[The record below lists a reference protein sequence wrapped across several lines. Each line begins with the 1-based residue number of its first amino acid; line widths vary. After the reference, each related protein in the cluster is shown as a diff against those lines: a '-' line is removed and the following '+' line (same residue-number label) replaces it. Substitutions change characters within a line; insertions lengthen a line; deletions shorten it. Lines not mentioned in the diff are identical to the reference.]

1 MKRNMKKIVY
11 LAAIAIVAVS
21 CGQKKRTSDV
31 GSTASSAALQDK
43 VSLVEVVTATRST
56 VSQDETYASTV
67 EPYAI
72 NNIAPQTAGRI
83 RTIGAE
89 VGDYVYKGQVLAR
102 MDRLQLDQTR
112 LQLQNDSTELSRVR
126 ALYQQG
132 GVAQS
137 DYEAAELNYKVSK
150 STYDNLVENTI
161 LRSPITGVVTARYYD
176 RGDMYGM
183 ASPIFTVQQIT
194 PVKILVGISEGDYTK
209 VSKGDKVTLSV
220 DALPGKTFSG
230 TIKRIY
236 PTIDPMTHT
245 VNVEVQVPNTDRQ
258 LRPGMYA
265 KVNVTFGHNRSI
277 VVPDAA
283 VVRLQGSGQ
292 RNVFVVEDGIAVQK
306 EVSLGRHFDGQYEI
320 LSGLEEGEQVVV
332 KGGSA
337 LRNGAQVEVIE

>member
-1 MKRNMKKIVY
+1 MKKISIIA
-11 LAAIAIVAVS
+11 LAALVLAG
-21 CGQKKRTSDV
+21 CGQKKDSQ
-31 GSTASSAALQDK
+31 SQAQQAALAAQPKAQTVKVQPAARQEVKQDGTY
-43 VSLVEVVTATRST
+43 SAT
-56 VSQDETYASTV
+56 VQAFAV
-67 EPYAI
+67 
-72 NNIAPQTAGRI
+72 NNIAPQSGGRI
-83 RTIGAE
+83 QKIIVE
-89 VGDYVYKGQVLAR
+89 VGDYVGKGQILAE
-102 MDRLQLDQTR
+102 MDRVQLDQAKLR
-112 LQLQNDSTELSRVR
+112 LSNAETELGRLKQ
-126 ALYQQG
+126 LYEQG
-132 GVAQS
+132 GLAQS